1 MSWRITSGWNPSQL
15 GADLALWLD
24 AADAD
29 TITLNGSDVSQWDD
43 KSGNGRNVSQA
54 TAAQQPTFVSNGLN
68 GKPTI
73 SFDGTN
79 DILLNQNAGSVGVTN
94 ISMFMV
100 TRYVAGVGSNDIPM
114 GIGQTNQTGAVRVFY
129 RASGGNTQ
137 GFAGWARDVLTSSL
151 STDIGGV
158 HHIFEVVQP
167 NSTTVNLFRDGT
179 AGTGN
184 PYTISFGGTVP
195 VNFNG
200 FSIGS
205 LQGASVGTYYSNIQ
219 TSEVIIS
226 YTALSTTDRQ
236 KIEGYLAWKWGL
248 VANLPV
254 SHPYKTYPPARS

>member
-24 AADAD
+24 ATDAD
-29 TITLNGSDVSQWDD
+29 TITLNGSTVSQWDD
-43 KSGNGRNVSQA
+43 KSGNGRNVLQA
-54 TAAQQPTFVSNGLN
+54 TASQQPTFVSNGLN

-79 DILLNQNAGSVGVTN
+79 DILLNQNAGSIGVTN

-100 TRYVAGVGSNDIPM
+100 TRYVSAALEDLAIGVG
-114 GIGQTNQTGAVRVFY
+114 QTGSVSQIRAFY
-129 RASGGNTQ
+129 RSTNGTTQ
-137 GFAGWARDVLTSSL
+137 RFATWARDTPNTSL
-151 STDIGGV
+151 STDVGGA
-158 HHIFEVVQP
+158 HHIFEAVQP

-184 PYTISFGGTVP
+184 PYTFVGGSTSP

-205 LQGASVGTYYSNIQ
+205 LQGSSVGNYYSNIQ
-219 TSEVIIS
+219 TSEAIIS

-236 KIEGYLAWKWGL
+236 KLEGYLAWKWGL

>member
-1 MSWRITSGWNPSQL
+1 MRVGLGVYLAALRAAAAGPVGPWTPADL

-24 AADAD
+24 ADD
-29 TITLNGSDVSQWDD
+29 SSTITLNGSDVSQWDD
-43 KSGNGRNVSQA
+43 KSGNARHVLQA
-54 TAAQQPTFVSNGLN
+54 AASQQPVYNVTGLN

-73 SFDGTN
+73 TFDGTN

-100 TRYVAGVGSNDIPM
+100 TRYVTGTGEDIVM
-114 GIGQTNQTGAVRVFY
+114 GIGQTGPTGAVRVFY
-129 RASGGNTQ
+129 RANGGTTQ
-137 GFAGWARDVLTSSL
+137 GFASWARDVGASSL

-158 HHIFEVVQP
+158 HHIFEAVQP
-167 NSTTVNLFRDGT
+167 NAATVNLFRDGT

-184 PYTISFGGTVP
+184 PYTFLPSATVP

-205 LQGASVGTYYSNIQ
+205 LQGPAVFNYYSNIEI
-219 TSEVIIS
+219 SEAIIS

-236 KIEGYLAWKWGL
+236 KLEGYLAWKWGGI
-248 VANLPV
+248 
-254 SHPYKTYPPARS
+254 